1 MAALGAPA
9 EGQNP
14 YEYYLAALNAS
25 LPAPADPTGFK
36 VRLCILFAM
45 CGYVVLASTNNFVV
59 HFISNHLK
67 EKKLWIFRRVPRA
80 GGMHVI
86 SNHAV
91 LSGSTGLCTAPVFIV
106 ELAYLWSAYF
116 GDGSGASKFI
126 IAEFAALPVAFF
138 FGYSLS
144 FATFQAY
151 QQVSGGRSSRL
162 SLAPWLE
169 DIVFVGGVVCADST
183 LIVLVILAC
192 RASVHQ
198 WEAINSMIAYLA
210 SAAATWDGTALSTE
224 TSNEILAMFGLVST
238 RTQDF
243 YRMAEKLAIATAVLV
258 GMLIVINAWMIAFVA
273 SIHRYVQWQIEKLT
287 NIQLTV
293 IKHDDD
299 PRTGR
304 HSEPRLVLTTRQ
316 TGNNHASST
325 PSESVET
332 LPTFVPV
339 PPGSLDRR
347 NSLEKPHPSNLDTAG
362 YAAAPTSAVQFGDI
376 LPARA
381 APSRGKVRALSGDP
395 DRLDRDQAMRL
406 MAMMKAEQ
414 ELLVMCTAVGVC
426 AILLTI
432 WAGWAVSA
440 MKKNATN
447 GWAENEA
454 LFTGP
459 AWIFAACLCY
469 SETASLPSLSSP
481 SSTAL
486 TFFSLQF
493 HALVEWRHLRPW
505 RAPVRSS
512 GSASLGEQLPLPS
525 GNSSGGV
532 NGGVN
537 RGVSV
542 LRNGNGNRVHVDVQ
556 VVTKHEVVEL
566 DEFERSIGLGR
577 GEEKEKPR
585 AVGFVDYDEEDKVWG
600 PGR

>member
-1 MAALGAPA
+1 MAAVGAPA
-9 EGQNP
+9 AGENP
-14 YEYYLAALNAS
+14 YEYYLAALNAP

-36 VRLCILFAM
+36 VRLCILLAM
-45 CGYVVLASTNNFVV
+45 CGYVVLASLNNFVV
-59 HFISNHLK
+59 HFISNRLK
-67 EKKLWIFRRVPRA
+67 KKKLWMFRRVPRA

-91 LSGSTGLCTAPVFIV
+91 LSGLTGLSATPVFIV

-116 GDGSGASKFI
+116 GDGSGASYFI

-198 WEAINSMIAYLA
+198 WEAVNSTMTYLA

-224 TSNEILAMFGLVST
+224 TSNAILAMFGLVST

-243 YRMAEKLAIATAVLV
+243 YTMAEKLAIAVAVLV
-258 GMLIVINAWMIAFVA
+258 GMLIAVNAWMIAFVVT
-273 SIHRYVQWQIEKLT
+273 IRRYVQWQIEKLT
-287 NIQLTV
+287 NIQVTV
-293 IKHDDD
+293 IKQDDD
-299 PRTGR
+299 ALPGR
-304 HSEPRLVLTTRQ
+304 PSEPRLILTTRLA
-316 TGNNHASST
+316 GNNHTST
-325 PSESVET
+325 PSEAAET
-332 LPTFVPV
+332 LPTFVSV
-339 PPGSLDRR
+339 PPGSLDCR
-347 NSLEKPHPSNLDTAG
+347 NSLEKASC
-362 YAAAPTSAVQFGDI
+362 
-376 LPARA
+376 
-381 APSRGKVRALSGDP
+381 GKVRALSGDP

-414 ELLVMCTAVGVC
+414 ELFVMCTAVGFC
-426 AILLTI
+426 TLLLTI
-432 WAGWAVSA
+432 WASWAVSA
-440 MKKNATN
+440 MKNNATN

-469 SETASLPSLSSP
+469 SETASLRFLFLLARTNLLTSS
-481 SSTAL
+481 SQ
-486 TFFSLQF
+486 QF

-505 RAPVRSS
+505 RAPVCSS
-512 GSASLGEQLPLPS
+512 GGGSLGEQLPLPS
-525 GNSSGGV
+525 GNSSGGAG
-532 NGGVN
+532 GGVN
-537 RGVSV
+537 RGVSIV
-542 LRNGNGNRVHVDVQ
+542 RNGNGNCVHVDVQ

-566 DEFERSIGLGR
+566 DEFERSIGLRR
-577 GEEKEKPR
+577 GDEKEKQH
-585 AVGFVDYDEEDKVWG
+585 AVGFVEHDEEEKVWG